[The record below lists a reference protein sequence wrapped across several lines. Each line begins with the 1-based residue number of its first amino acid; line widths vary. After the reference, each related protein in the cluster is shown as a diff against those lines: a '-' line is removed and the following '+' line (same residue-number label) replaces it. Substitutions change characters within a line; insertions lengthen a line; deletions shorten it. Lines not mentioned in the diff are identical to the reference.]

1 MFRSRRGD
9 SDSDRAWGGDTPPL
23 QEDKVPQDEL
33 FDTTEASPLF
43 AGIPVPAT
51 HDASSRSVSSSQPA
65 FFCFRC
71 HTAAGQLLLARDGHR
86 YCATCAQTLPRR

>member
-1 MFRSRRGD
+1 M
-9 SDSDRAWGGDTPPL
+9 
-23 QEDKVPQDEL
+23 PQDEL

-51 HDASSRSVSSSQPA
+51 HDDRPASCPGLSQPA

-71 HTAAGQLLLARDGHR
+71 HTDAGQLLLARDGHR
-86 YCATCAQTLPRR
+86 YCAACARTLPRR